1 LLKLLN
7 KVWKFFTS
15 IKLTIVLLISLAA
28 TSVVGTLIPQNE
40 DPAAYVQAFGQL
52 AFQLFSVLGLFDMYH
67 SWWFQTLILLL
78 TANIIVCSIDR
89 LSATWKII
97 FAQKPS
103 FSAARF
109 RGLKNKETFDDNRSP
124 EQLKE
129 LYLPL
134 VGRNFRQRCV
144 ETTEAGFSIFGEKGR
159 WTRLGVYGVHASVI
173 FLLVGGLI
181 GSIFGFDG
189 YANIPEG
196 EAVNS
201 IRLGNGRN
209 TLPLDF
215 EIRCENFEVS
225 FYDSGMPKEYRS
237 RLTIVEN
244 GKPVVQKDIIVNDP
258 LRYKGVN
265 MFQSSYGQLPP
276 NQATISITSTK
287 TGKSYS
293 KKATVGKAVVLP
305 EKMGTFVLEGI
316 ESSASF
322 RGQNIGDALRGT
334 LSPVEGK
341 PVAVLLPLRFPSFDK
356 MRRGEQV
363 IAVAELKQRYYTGLQ
378 VTRDPGVGLV
388 YLGFVLMIL
397 GCYVTFFMSHQQ
409 ICVEVVEKANRSR
422 VIVSGK
428 ANKNKLAMQ
437 NRVKKFAQKLAGLQ
451 APPQRHPAK
460 GIGRTAECAR
470 P

>member
-1 LLKLLN
+1 LLN

-15 IKLTIVLLISLAA
+15 IKLSIVLLISLAA
-28 TSVVGTLIPQNE
+28 TSIVGTLIPQNE
-40 DPAAYVQAFGQL
+40 DPTAYAQAFGQFS
-52 AFQLFSVLGLFDMYH
+52 FQLFSVLGLFDMYH
-67 SWWFQTLILLL
+67 SWWFQTLIVLL
-78 TANIIVCSIDR
+78 TANIVVCSIDR

-97 FAQKPS
+97 FAKKPS
-103 FSAARF
+103 FSVERF
-109 RGLKNKETFDDNRSP
+109 RRLKNKETFDDNRP
-124 EQLKE
+124 PAQLKE
-129 LYLPL
+129 LYLPW

-196 EAVNS
+196 EAVNR
-201 IRLGNGRN
+201 IRIGNGGQ

-215 EIRCENFEVS
+215 QIRCDSFAVS

-276 NQATISITSTK
+276 KQATLSITSTK
-287 TGKSYS
+287 TGRDYR
-293 KKATVGKAVVLP
+293 KKVAVGQAVELP

-334 LSPVEGK
+334 LTPADGK

-356 MRRGEQV
+356 MRRAEQV
-363 IAVAELKQRYYTGLQ
+363 IAVAELKPRYYTGLQ

-388 YLGFVLMIL
+388 YLGFILMIL

-409 ICVEVVEKANRSR
+409 ICVEVVAEANHSR
-422 VIVSGK
+422 VIVTGK
-428 ANKNKLAMQ
+428 ANKNNLAMQ
-437 NRVKKFAQKLAGLQ
+437 TRVKKFAQKLADLQ
-451 APPQRHPAK
+451 TPPKRHPAK
-460 GIGRTAECAR
+460 GIGHTAECTR

>member
-1 LLKLLN
+1 LLN
-7 KVWKFFTS
+7 QVWKFFTS
-15 IKLTIVLLISLAA
+15 IKLSIVLLISLAA
-28 TSVVGTLIPQNE
+28 TSIVGTLIPQNE
-40 DPAAYVQAFGQL
+40 DPAAYVQAFGQF

-78 TANIIVCSIDR
+78 TANIVVCSIDR

-103 FSAARF
+103 FSVARF
-109 RGLKNKETFDDNRSP
+109 RGLKNKETFDDSRSP

-134 VGRNFRQRCV
+134 MGRNFRQRCV

-159 WTRLGVYGVHASVI
+159 WTRLGVYVVHASVI

-189 YANIPEG
+189 YVNIPEG

-201 IRLGNGRN
+201 IRLGNGRDM
-209 TLPLDF
+209 LPLDF
-215 EIRCENFEVS
+215 EIRCDSFAVS

-237 RLTIVEN
+237 SLTIVEN
-244 GKPVVQKDIIVNDP
+244 GKAVVQKDIIVNDP

-276 NQATISITSTK
+276 NQATLSITSTK
-287 TGKSYS
+287 TGMRYS
-293 KKATVGKAVVLP
+293 KKAAVGEAVELP
-305 EKMGTFVLEGI
+305 EKMGTFVLEGL

-334 LSPVEGK
+334 LTPVDGK

-363 IAVAELKQRYYTGLQ
+363 IAVAELKPRYYTGLQ

-388 YLGFVLMIL
+388 YLGFILMIL

-437 NRVKKFAQKLAGLQ
+437 NRIKKFAQKLAGLQ
-451 APPQRHPAK
+451 TPAKRHPAK

>member
-1 LLKLLN
+1 LLN
-7 KVWKFFTS
+7 KVWKFFAS
-15 IKLTIVLLISLAA
+15 IKLTLVLLISLAA

-40 DPAAYVQAFGQL
+40 DPTAYVQAFGQFL
-52 AFQLFSVLGLFDMYH
+52 FQLFSVLGLFDMYH

-78 TANIIVCSIDR
+78 TANIVVCSIDR

-97 FAQKPS
+97 FAKKPS
-103 FSAARF
+103 FNAARF
-109 RGLKNKETFDDNRSP
+109 RRLKNKETFDDNRSP
-124 EQLKE
+124 AQLKE

-134 VGRNFRQRCV
+134 VGQNFRQRCV
-144 ETTEAGFSIFGEKGR
+144 ETTEAGFRIFGEKGR
-159 WTRLGVYGVHASVI
+159 WTRLGVYVVHASVI

-189 YANIPEG
+189 YANIAEG
-196 EAVNS
+196 EAVSS
-201 IRLGNGRN
+201 IQVGNGRS
-209 TLPLDF
+209 TLGLDF
-215 EIRCENFEVS
+215 EIRCEKFEVS

-276 NQATISITSTK
+276 NQATLSITSAK
-287 TGKSYS
+287 TGMRYS
-293 KKATVGKAVVLP
+293 QKAAVGQAVALP
-305 EKMGTFVLEGI
+305 EKMGTFVLQGI
-316 ESSASF
+316 ESSATF

-334 LSPVEGK
+334 LTPADGQPV
-341 PVAVLLPLRFPSFDK
+341 PVLLPLRFPSFDK

-363 IAVAELKQRYYTGLQ
+363 ITVAELKPRYYTGLQ

-388 YLGFVLMIL
+388 YLGFILMIL

-428 ANKNKLAMQ
+428 ANKNNLAMQ
-437 NRVKKFAQKLAGLQ
+437 NRIKKFAQKLAGLQ
-451 APPQRHPAK
+451 TPPKRHPAR
-460 GIGRTAECAR
+460 GIGRTAECTR

>member
-1 LLKLLN
+1 LLN

-15 IKLTIVLLISLAA
+15 IKLTIILLISLAA
-28 TSVVGTLIPQNE
+28 TSIIGTLIPQNE
-40 DPAAYVQAFGQL
+40 NPAAYVQAFGEF
-52 AFQLFSVLGLFDMYH
+52 ASQLFSILGLFDMYH

-78 TANIIVCSIDR
+78 TVNIVVCSIDR

-97 FAQKPS
+97 FAKKPS
-103 FSAARF
+103 FSVSRF

-134 VGRNFRQRCV
+134 LGRNFRHRCV
-144 ETTEAGFSIFGEKGR
+144 ETTEKGFSIFGEKGR
-159 WTRLGVYGVHASVI
+159 WTRLGVYVVHASVI
-173 FLLVGGLI
+173 FLLIGALI

-196 EAVNS
+196 EAVSS
-201 IRLGNGRN
+201 IRTGNAGK

-215 EIRCENFEVS
+215 QIRCDNFAVS

-237 RLTIVEN
+237 SLTIVED

-265 MFQSSYGQLPP
+265 MFQSSYGKLPP
-276 NQATISITSTK
+276 NQATLTITSKK
-287 TGKSYS
+287 TGMIYS
-293 KKATVGKAVVLP
+293 EKAAVGEAVVLP
-305 EKMGTFVLEGI
+305 ETMGTFVLEGI

-334 LSPVEGK
+334 LRPIEGK
-341 PVAVLLPLRFPSFDK
+341 PVEVLLPLRFPSFDK

-363 IAVAELKQRYYTGLQ
+363 IAVAELKQRFYTGLQ

-388 YLGFVLMIL
+388 YLGFILMIL

-437 NRVKKFAQKLAGLQ
+437 NRVKKVAEKLAKMQTPTKG
-451 APPQRHPAK
+451 HPAK
-460 GIGRTAECAR
+460 GISQTAECAR

>member
-1 LLKLLN
+1 LLN

-28 TSVVGTLIPQNE
+28 TSIIGTLIPQNE
-40 DPAAYVQAFGQL
+40 NPAAYVQAFGEF
-52 AFQLFSVLGLFDMYH
+52 AFQLFSILGLFDMYH

-78 TANIIVCSIDR
+78 TANIVVCSIDR

-97 FAQKPS
+97 FAKNPS
-103 FSAARF
+103 FSVDRF
-109 RGLKNKETFDDNRSP
+109 RGLKNKQTFDDSRSP
-124 EQLKE
+124 EQLKT

-134 VGRNFRQRCV
+134 VGRSFRHRCV
-144 ETTEAGFSIFGEKGR
+144 ETAANGFSLFGEKGR
-159 WTRLGVYGVHASVI
+159 WTRLGVYVVHASVI
-173 FLLVGGLI
+173 FLLIGGLI

-196 EAVNS
+196 EAVGS
-201 IRLGNGRN
+201 IRIGNGSK

-215 EIRCENFEVS
+215 QIRCDSFAVS

-237 RLTIVEN
+237 SLTILKN
-244 GKPVVQKDIIVNDP
+244 GQPVVQKDIIVNDP
-258 LRYKGVN
+258 LRYSGVN

-276 NQATISITSTK
+276 NQAILNITSIK
-287 TGKSYS
+287 TGKVYRE
-293 KKATVGKAVVLP
+293 KAVVGEAVVLP
-305 EKMGTFVLEGI
+305 EQMGTFVLDGL

-334 LSPVEGK
+334 LRPAEGE

-356 MRRGEQV
+356 MRRGEQ
-363 IAVAELKQRYYTGLQ
+363 AFSVAELKPRYYTGLQ
-378 VTRDPGVGLV
+378 VTRDPGVALV
-388 YLGFVLMIL
+388 YLGFILMIL

-409 ICVEVVEKANRSR
+409 ICVEVVEQANGSR

-428 ANKNKLAMQ
+428 ANKNKMAMQ
-437 NRVKKFAQKLAGLQ
+437 TRVQKVAAKLAGLQ
-451 APPQRHPAK
+451 TSTKGQPAK

>member
-1 LLKLLN
+1 MLN

-15 IKLTIVLLISLAA
+15 IKLTIILLISIAA
-28 TSVVGTLIPQNE
+28 TSIIGTLIPQNE
-40 DPAAYVQAFGQL
+40 NPAAYVKAFGDF
-52 AFQLFSVLGLFDMYH
+52 AFQLFSILGLFDMYH
-67 SWWFQTLILLL
+67 SWWFQTMILLL
-78 TANIIVCSIDR
+78 TANIVVCSIDR

-97 FAQKPS
+97 FAKNPS
-103 FSAARF
+103 FRVDRF
-109 RGLKNKETFDDNRSP
+109 RGLKNKETFDDTRSL

-134 VGRNFRQRCV
+134 LGRKFRHRCL

-159 WTRLGVYGVHASVI
+159 WTRLGVYVVHASVI
-173 FLLVGGLI
+173 FLLIGGLI

-201 IRLGNGRN
+201 IRIGNGDN

-215 EIRCENFEVS
+215 QIRCDSFAVS

-237 RLTIVEN
+237 GLTILKD
-244 GKPVVQKDIIVNDP
+244 GQPVVQKDIIVNDP
-258 LRYKGVN
+258 LRYNGVN

-276 NQATISITSTK
+276 NQATLNITSAK
-287 TGKSYS
+287 TGKVYS
-293 KKATVGKAVVLP
+293 KKAVVGEAVVLP
-305 EKMGTFVLEGI
+305 EQMGTFVLDGL

-334 LSPVEGK
+334 LRPAEGES
-341 PVAVLLPLRFPSFDK
+341 VAVLLPLRFPSFDK
-356 MRRGEQV
+356 MRRGEQA
-363 IAVAELKQRYYTGLQ
+363 ISVAELKPRYYTGLQ

-388 YLGFVLMIL
+388 YLGFILMIL

-409 ICVEVVEKANRSR
+409 VCVEVVEKANGSR

-428 ANKNKLAMQ
+428 ANKNKMAMQ
-437 NRVKKFAQKLAGLQ
+437 NRVKKFAQKLARLQ
-451 APPQRHPAK
+451 TPAKGHPAK

>member
-1 LLKLLN
+1 MLN
-7 KVWKFFTS
+7 KVWKFFAS

-40 DPAAYVQAFGQL
+40 DPTAYVQAFGQFS
-52 AFQLFSVLGLFDMYH
+52 FQLFSVLGLFDMYH

-78 TANIIVCSIDR
+78 TAHIVVCSIDR

-97 FAQKPS
+97 FAKKPS

-109 RGLKNKETFDDNRSP
+109 RQLKNKETFDDNRSP
-124 EQLKE
+124 AQLKE
-129 LYLPL
+129 LYLPV
-134 VGRNFRQRCV
+134 VGRTFRRRCV
-144 ETTEAGFSIFGEKGR
+144 DTTETGFSIFGEKGR
-159 WTRLGVYGVHASVI
+159 WTRLGVYVVHASVI
-173 FLLVGGLI
+173 FLLVGGLT

-196 EAVNS
+196 GAVNS
-201 IRLGNGRN
+201 IRIGNGRN
-209 TLPLDF
+209 TLGLDF
-215 EIRCENFEVS
+215 EIRCEKFEVS

-276 NQATISITSTK
+276 NQATLSITSTK
-287 TGKSYS
+287 TGRRYS
-293 KKATVGKAVVLP
+293 QKAAVGQALALP
-305 EKMGTFVLEGI
+305 EKMGTFVLQGI
-316 ESSASF
+316 ESSATF

-334 LSPVEGK
+334 LTPADGK
-341 PVAVLLPLRFPSFDK
+341 PVPVLLPLRFPSFDK

-363 IAVAELKQRYYTGLQ
+363 IAVAELKPRYYTGLQ

-388 YLGFVLMIL
+388 YLGFILMIL

-428 ANKNKLAMQ
+428 ANKNNLAMQ
-437 NRVKKFAQKLAGLQ
+437 NRIKKFAQKLAGLQ
-451 APPQRHPAK
+451 TPPTRHPAK
-460 GIGRTAECAR
+460 GIGQTAECAR